1 MNSANGAGSTDSY
14 VAYPDE
20 VLRGTWYRLPTL
32 PILDGKMIKHGL
44 FHFFFLIFAIID
56 RYLIVIIELHESSA
70 CQSVT
75 CMFESR

>member
-1 MNSANGAGSTDSY
+1 MNSDNGAGSTDSY

-44 FHFFFLIFAIID
+44 FHLFF
-56 RYLIVIIELHESSA
+56 
-70 CQSVT
+70 
-75 CMFESR
+75 